1 MIKVE
6 GLTRWF
12 DGTLAVDGLTL
23 EVQEGEIFG
32 LLGPNGAG
40 KTTTVRM
47 LACLIAPTSG
57 QAIIDGFKVGEEDR
71 EIRRRI
77 GLR

>member
-12 DGTLAVDGLTL
+12 DGTLAVDSLTL
-23 EVQEGEIFG
+23 EVREGEIFG

-40 KTTTVRM
+40 
-47 LACLIAPTSG
+47 
-57 QAIIDGFKVGEEDR
+57 IDHHGADVGLSNRSHQWPGDHR
-71 EIRRRI
+71 W
-77 GLR
+77 L